1 MTRLSDLIE
10 RLRGGRRPPTG
21 PLTASE
27 QTAAEQTAAEQTAAE
42 QTAGEESGRES
53 QATNDEGAAHEEEEK
68 LTP

>member
-1 MTRLSDLIE
+1 MTRLSDLIG

-21 PLTASE
+21 PLTAS
-27 QTAAEQTAAEQTAAE
+27 EQTAAEQTAAE

>member
-1 MTRLSDLIE
+1 MNRLSVLIE

-27 QTAAEQTAAEQTAAE
+27 QTAAEETAAE
-42 QTAGEESGRES
+42 ESSRES
-53 QATNDEGAAHEEEEK
+53 QATNNEGAADEEEEK